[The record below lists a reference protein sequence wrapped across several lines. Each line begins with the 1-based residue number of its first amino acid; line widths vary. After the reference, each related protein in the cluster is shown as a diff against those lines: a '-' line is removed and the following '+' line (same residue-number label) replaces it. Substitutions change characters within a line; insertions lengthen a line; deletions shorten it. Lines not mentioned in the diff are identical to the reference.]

1 MTSVYLR
8 EIIFGFEDSF
18 VSTLG
23 TITGVAA
30 GSGSSDIVILSGSVL
45 IVVEAISM
53 AAGSYLSSKTA
64 EEVEAMHAH
73 PKNHLRKHPVVAA
86 VVMLFSYLV
95 GGVFPLLPYLFLSVE
110 QALWPSVILTF
121 VLLFVLGVWKTRFTK
136 RSWWKSGLEMVV
148 VCAAAAFLGYLI
160 GRAFSSAM

>member
-45 IVVEAISM
+45 IVVEAVSM
-53 AAGSYLSSKTA
+53 AAGSYLSSKTE
-64 EEVEAMHAH
+64 EEVEQTHAH
-73 PKNHLRKHPVVAA
+73 HRENHLREHPIVAGG
-86 VVMLFSYLV
+86 VMFLSYLV
-95 GGVFPLLPYLFLSVE
+95 GGIFPLLPYLFLSVE
-110 QALWPSVILTF
+110 QALWPSVVLTF
-121 VLLFVLGVWKTRFTK
+121 VLLFVLGAWKTRFTK
-136 RSWWKSGLEMVV
+136 RSWWKSGTEMVI
-148 VCAAAAFLGYLI
+148 VCAAAAALGYLI
-160 GRAFSSAM
+160 GRLLA